1 MFGWSTNG
9 DINHSFSSAKT
20 WEVLRHRAPPPQP
33 FAKFIW
39 FSCATPNHAFHMWV
53 TNMNRLPTRSRLAAW
68 GMQLPSVCCICSS
81 QPETRDHL
89 MLSCPFAEV
98 LWSESR
104 RRFRDTVPAFT
115 NWNELVL
122 WLSSSSSAAPSR
134 LRMIVA
140 QALIYNIWKQ
150 RNNMLHNQALTPPL
164 STFREINRHTINT
177 INAWRKRKRFSNLMA
192 GWLI

>member
-1 MFGWSTNG
+1 MWSTNG
-9 DINHSFSSAKT
+9 DTNLSFSSAKT
-20 WEVLRHRAPPPQP
+20 WEVLRQRAPPQP

-39 FSCATPNHAFHMWV
+39 YSGATPKHAFHMWV
-53 TNMNRLPTRSRLAAW
+53 TNLNRLPTRSRLAAW

-89 MLSCPFAEV
+89 MLSCPFAEA

-104 RRFRDTVPAFT
+104 RRFRDTVPVFT
-115 NWNELVL
+115 NWDELVL

-192 GWLI
+192 CWRI